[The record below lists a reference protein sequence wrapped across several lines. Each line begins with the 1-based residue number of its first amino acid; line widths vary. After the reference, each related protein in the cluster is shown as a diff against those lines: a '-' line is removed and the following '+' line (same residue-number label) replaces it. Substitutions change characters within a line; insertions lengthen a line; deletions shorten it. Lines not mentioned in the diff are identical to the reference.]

1 MFISL
6 LKSLFKTYLP
16 RGLLIFIIPT
26 LFFTSFFATYFFII
40 ILFSYAL
47 KIGFFDV
54 PDQRKQHAAPTP
66 PIGGIAIFLAIL
78 TTLPFTHLSLQHQIA
93 YLSAVALLVSV
104 GVIDD
109 RKGLS
114 VKVRLLAE
122 IASGL
127 IMTEMAGIKITVLG
141 NLIGFGD
148 INLGIFSTPFTIFA
162 VVGSV
167 NAFNMIDGLDGLASG
182 TALIAVI
189 TIALISWH
197 TQHWLL
203 LYFCVIFVGAIIAFL
218 LFNLPI
224 LGRKRGQIFLG
235 DSGST
240 MLGFSVCWLV
250 ISISQGQVNNF
261 TPSTVLWIIALPL
274 FDSICIMSRRIMR
287 GQSPF
292 KPDREHLH
300 HVLVQ
305 EGYSTNQTLV
315 ILLMFSVLLAVTGV
329 SASIYFGASEYL
341 LFLLWLLIF
350 ACYYWA
356 INKRIKDRRK
366 TYISIKFE
374 DRRKTPDRRA
384 KANKG
389 NIATQK

>member
-1 MFISL
+1 MRQSCI
-6 LKSLFKTYLP
+6 
-16 RGLLIFIIPT
+16 
-26 LFFTSFFATYFFII
+26 
-40 ILFSYAL
+40 
-47 KIGFFDV
+47 
-54 PDQRKQHAAPTP
+54 
-66 PIGGIAIFLAIL
+66 
-78 TTLPFTHLSLQHQIA
+78 
-93 YLSAVALLVSV
+93 SAVALLVSV

-114 VKVRLLAE
+114 VKVRLFAE

-127 IMTEMAGIKITVLG
+127 IMTEMADIKITDLG
-141 NLIGFGD
+141 NLIGFGNID
-148 INLGIFSTPFTIFA
+148 LGIFSTPFTIF
-162 VVGSV
+162 VTVGGI
-167 NAFNMIDGLDGLASG
+167 NAFNMIDGIDGLSSG
-182 TALIAVI
+182 TTLIAVI

-197 TQHWLL
+197 AQYWVL
-203 LYFCVIFVGAIIAFL
+203 LYFCAIFVGAIIAFL

-224 LGRKRGQIFLG
+224 LGQKRSAIFLG

-250 ISISQGQVNNF
+250 ISVSQGQVNNI

-274 FDSICIMSRRIMR
+274 FDSICIMSRRLMR

-300 HVLVQ
+300 HVLTQ

-315 ILLMFSVLLAVTGV
+315 ILLIFSVLLAVTGV
-329 SASIYFGASEYL
+329 TASVYFGVSQHVLFL
-341 LFLLWLLIF
+341 LFLFLF

-366 TYISIKFE
+366 RNISINFE

-389 NIATQK
+389 NIVTQK